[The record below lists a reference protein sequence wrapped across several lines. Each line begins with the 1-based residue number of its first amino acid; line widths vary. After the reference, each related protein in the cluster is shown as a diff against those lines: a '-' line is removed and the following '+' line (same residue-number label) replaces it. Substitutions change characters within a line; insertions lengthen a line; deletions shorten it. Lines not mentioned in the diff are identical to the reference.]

1 MRTYFFERRAEVI
14 KLTKRQDEIL
24 QIVKASGPIT
34 GKEIAE
40 KLSLTRAALRPDL
53 AILTMSGNLDA
64 RPRVGY
70 FYNQELE
77 VKQHA
82 EKFLH
87 QQVSD
92 FKAHPIVV
100 EKSTSVYDAIVQL
113 FLEDVGTLYAVDE
126 EGNLAGVISRK
137 DLLRTAIGNQNLNE
151 LPVSVIMTRMP
162 NIVTI
167 RPEET
172 LLEAAKKMI
181 NNHIDSLPV
190 VKEVD
195 DHTYLLVGRITKT
208 TITRAYL
215 EIMDQKLG

>member
-1 MRTYFFERRAEVI
+1 MI

-24 QIVKASGPIT
+24 QIVKENGPIT
-34 GKEIAE
+34 GKQIAD

-53 AILTMSGNLDA
+53 AILTMAGNLDA

-70 FYNQELE
+70 FFNHNYE
-77 VKQHA
+77 VKIQA

-87 QQVSD
+87 QKVSD
-92 FKAHPIVV
+92 YKAHPIVV

-113 FLEDVGTLYAVDE
+113 FLEDVGTLYAVDG
-126 EGNLAGVISRK
+126 EGQLAGVISRK
-137 DLLRTAIGNQNLNE
+137 DLLRTAIGNRNLNE

-162 NIVTI
+162 NIITI
-167 RPEET
+167 SPDET

-181 NNHIDSLPV
+181 TNHIDSLPV
-190 VKEVD
+190 VKELEQTEN
-195 DHTYLLVGRITKT
+195 TYLLIGRITKT

-215 EIMDQKLG
+215 EIMDQKSG